1 MADGLLGRQD
11 VAGPAAARQP
21 SVPAGPPRQI
31 LPLIRASSYMVVST
45 QSGKAAVVTAAPSV
59 HREPQ
64 ADLIVDSNTSITP
77 PLTPTSLS
85 SNPSASTPMELASP
99 SFGPTSSPSHGL
111 SKGKLAAAIVVPV
124 VLLVILTPL
133 GIFWWIRSRRKQKA
147 AKRRSDR
154 SSRQRGS
161 LLEYHSGNSN
171 ISRDCSDR
179 QAVSKVSLSRPKHG
193 NRIVSVPTPTFSSF
207 NFELSRPASAG
218 PFSSASPR
226 SAHRPIPRHR
236 RSAIFPSEAP
246 PPYTSPTRTAFSF
259 SPVARPDDP
268 IIPDT
273 PLLGTAQMVHIRPIN
288 GQAALLQRSNS
299 RMTAHGTPTPSCGSL
314 TSSYYQVPDTPL
326 TNTILQPPAPARTR
340 QESAD
345 STAESLQFRSSLQ
358 RPFSIQPLASP
369 TISEISGFSFDPT
382 LWASRTYGTDFI
394 VSPIGEDEE
403 GQVRPHRIL

>member
-31 LPLIRASSYMVVST
+31 LPLIIAPSYMVVST
-45 QSGKAAVVTAAPSV
+45 ESGKAAVVTAAPSV

-64 ADLIVDSNTSITP
+64 AGLTVDSNTSITP
-77 PLTPTSLS
+77 PLTPTILS
-85 SNPSASTPMELASP
+85 STPSASTPTPLASP
-99 SFGPTSSPSHGL
+99 SFGPTSTPSQGL

-124 VLLVILTPL
+124 VLLLILTPL
-133 GIFWWIRSRRKQKA
+133 AIVWWIRSRRKQKA

-154 SSRQRGS
+154 SSRQRES
-161 LLEYHSGNSN
+161 LLEYYGGNSN

-179 QAVSKVSLSRPKHG
+179 QAVSKVPLSKPKHA

-226 SAHRPIPRHR
+226 SAHRPITRHR

-259 SPVARPDDP
+259 SPVARPDNP
-268 IIPDT
+268 IIPDA

-288 GQAALLQRSNS
+288 GQPVRLQRSNS
-299 RMTAHGTPTPSCGSL
+299 RMTAHGTPTPSCASL
-314 TSSYYQVPDTPL
+314 TPSCYQVPDT
-326 TNTILQPPAPARTR
+326 LQAPAPARTR

-345 STAESLQFRSSLQ
+345 STAESVQFRSSLQ
-358 RPFSIQPLASP
+358 RPFSVQPLASP

-394 VSPIGEDEE
+394 VSPLGEDEE